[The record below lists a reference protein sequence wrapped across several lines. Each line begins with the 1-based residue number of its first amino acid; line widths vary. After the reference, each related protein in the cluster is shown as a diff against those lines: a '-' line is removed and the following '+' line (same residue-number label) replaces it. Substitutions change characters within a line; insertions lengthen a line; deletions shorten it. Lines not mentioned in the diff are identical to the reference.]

1 MSRFTFI
8 CEDEPMPFSDGIV
21 SKKTVEF
28 NGESLDGVINEFE
41 MFLKGCGFSF
51 NGQLDF
57 VDNHSDSFDYGEEP
71 PEWRIE
77 EFNKEFNTPKFDFSE
92 IQKNNWP
99 FPRQDES
106 SDK

>member
-28 NGESLDGVINEFE
+28 NGESLDGIVNEFE

-57 VDNHSDSFDYGEEP
+57 VDDHSNSFDYGEEP
-71 PEWRIE
+71 PEWR
-77 EFNKEFNTPKFDFSE
+77 TKFDFSE
-92 IQKNNWP
+92 IQKLNWP
-99 FPRQDES
+99 FPRQVES
-106 SDK
+106 SEK

>member
-28 NGESLDGVINEFE
+28 NGESLDGIVNEFE

-57 VDNHSDSFDYGEEP
+57 VDDHSNSFDYGEEP
-71 PEWRIE
+71 PEWRTE
-77 EFNKEFNTPKFDFSE
+77 EFKTSKFDFSE
-92 IQKNNWP
+92 IQKLNWP
-99 FPRQDES
+99 FPRQAEHSES
-106 SDK
+106 SDR

>member
-28 NGESLDGVINEFE
+28 NGESLDGIINEFE

-57 VDNHSDSFDYGEEP
+57 VDNHSNSFDYGEEP
-71 PEWRIE
+71 PEWQTE
-77 EFNKEFNTPKFDFSE
+77 EFETPKFDFSE
-92 IQKNNWP
+92 IQKLNWP
-99 FPRQDES
+99 FPRQTEHSES

>member
-28 NGESLDGVINEFE
+28 NGESLGSIVNEFE

-51 NGQLDF
+51 NGQLSLF
-57 VDNHSDSFDYGEEP
+57 DNDSNSFDYGEEP
-71 PEWRIE
+71 PEWQTE
-77 EFNKEFNTPKFDFSE
+77 EFKTPQFDFSE
-92 IQKNNWP
+92 LQKNNWP
-99 FPRQDES
+99 FPRQVES

>member
-28 NGESLDGVINEFE
+28 NGESLDDIINEFE
-41 MFLKGCGFSF
+41 MFLKGCGFNF

-57 VDNHSDSFDYGEEP
+57 VTEENG
-71 PEWRIE
+71 PEWPME
-77 EFNKEFNTPKFDFSE
+77 DFETMVGPEQKKFDFSE
-92 IQKNNWP
+92 IQKLNWP
-99 FPRQDES
+99 FPRQVES

>member
-28 NGESLDGVINEFE
+28 NGESLDGIINEFE

-57 VDNHSDSFDYGEEP
+57 VTAEEP
-71 PEWRIE
+71 PEWRPG
-77 EFNKEFNTPKFDFSE
+77 EFKTSKFDFSE
-92 IQKNNWP
+92 IQKLNWP
-99 FPRQDES
+99 FPRQVES
-106 SDK
+106 SEK

>member
-28 NGESLDGVINEFE
+28 NGESLDSIVNEFE

-57 VDNHSDSFDYGEEP
+57 VDDHSNSFDYGEEP
-71 PEWRIE
+71 PEWHTE
-77 EFNKEFNTPKFDFSE
+77 EFETPKFDFSE
-92 IQKNNWP
+92 IQKLNWP
-99 FPRQDES
+99 FPRQTEHSES

>member
-28 NGESLDGVINEFE
+28 NGESLDGIINEFE
-41 MFLKGCGFSF
+41 MFLRGSGFNF
-51 NGQLDF
+51 NGHLDF
-57 VDNHSDSFDYGEEP
+57 ITEEEP
-71 PEWRIE
+71 PEWHAE
-77 EFNKEFNTPKFDFSE
+77 EDEAPKFDFSE
-92 IQKNNWP
+92 LQRNNWP
-99 FPRQDES
+99 FPRQIES

>member
-28 NGESLDGVINEFE
+28 NGESLDGIINEFE
-41 MFLKGCGFSF
+41 MFLKGCGFHFS
-51 NGQLDF
+51 GHLDF
-57 VDNHSDSFDYGEEP
+57 VDNHSNSFDYGEEP
-71 PEWRIE
+71 PEWQTE
-77 EFNKEFNTPKFDFSE
+77 EFETPKFDFSE
-92 IQKNNWP
+92 IQKLNWP
-99 FPRQDES
+99 FPRQTEHSES

>member
-77 EFNKEFNTPKFDFSE
+77 EFNKEFKTPQFDFSE
-92 IQKNNWP
+92 LQKNNWP

>member
-28 NGESLDGVINEFE
+28 NGESLDGIINEFE

-57 VDNHSDSFDYGEEP
+57 VDNHSNSFDYGEEP
-71 PEWRIE
+71 PEWQTE
-77 EFNKEFNTPKFDFSE
+77 EYETPKFDFSQ

-99 FPRQDES
+99 FPNPRQVES
-106 SDK
+106 LDK

>member
-8 CEDEPMPFSDGIV
+8 CEDEPMPFSDGII
-21 SKKTVEF
+21 SKRTVEF

-71 PEWRIE
+71 PEWQTE
-77 EFNKEFNTPKFDFSE
+77 EFKTPQFDFSE
-92 IQKNNWP
+92 LQKNNWP

>member
-57 VDNHSDSFDYGEEP
+57 VDNHSNSFDYGEEP
-71 PEWRIE
+71 PEWQTE
-77 EFNKEFNTPKFDFSE
+77 EFETPKFDFSE
-92 IQKNNWP
+92 IQKLNWP
-99 FPRQDES
+99 FPRQTEHSES

>member
-8 CEDEPMPFSDGIV
+8 CEDEPMPFSEGVV

-28 NGESLDGVINEFE
+28 NGESLDDIINEFE

-51 NGQLDF
+51 NGQLNLF
-57 VDNHSDSFDYGEEP
+57 DNHSNSFDYGEEP
-71 PEWRIE
+71 PKWHTE
-77 EFNKEFNTPKFDFSE
+77 EFETPQFDFSE
-92 IQKNNWP
+92 IQKLNWP
-99 FPRQDES
+99 FPRQTEHSES

>member
-28 NGESLDGVINEFE
+28 NGESLDGIINEFE
-41 MFLKGCGFSF
+41 MFLKGCGFHFS
-51 NGQLDF
+51 GHLDF
-57 VDNHSDSFDYGEEP
+57 VDNHSNSFDYGEEP
-71 PEWRIE
+71 PEWHTE
-77 EFNKEFNTPKFDFSE
+77 EFETPKFDFSQ

-99 FPRQDES
+99 FPNPRQVES

>member
-8 CEDEPMPFSDGIV
+8 CEDEPMPFSEGLV

-28 NGESLDGVINEFE
+28 NGESLDDIINEFE

-51 NGQLDF
+51 DGQLSLF
-57 VDNHSDSFDYGEEP
+57 DNHSDSFDYGEEP
-71 PEWRIE
+71 PEWRTE
-77 EFNKEFNTPKFDFSE
+77 EFKTPQFDFSE

-99 FPRQDES
+99 FPRQVES

>member
-41 MFLKGCGFSF
+41 MFLKGCGFHFS
-51 NGQLDF
+51 GHLDF
-57 VDNHSDSFDYGEEP
+57 VDNHSNSFDYGEEP
-71 PEWRIE
+71 PEWQTE
-77 EFNKEFNTPKFDFSE
+77 EFETPKFDFSE
-92 IQKNNWP
+92 IQKLNWP
-99 FPRQDES
+99 FPRQVES